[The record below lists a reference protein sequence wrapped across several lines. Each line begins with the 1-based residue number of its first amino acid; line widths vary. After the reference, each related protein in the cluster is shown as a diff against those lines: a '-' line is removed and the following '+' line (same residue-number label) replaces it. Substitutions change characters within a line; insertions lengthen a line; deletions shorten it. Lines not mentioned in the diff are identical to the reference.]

1 MPQTADRKDR
11 YIVMRK
17 KQKLSLRPPRSKVD
31 LLGKALE
38 LPPGALG
45 KGAHIELS
53 SNREATVD
61 GCKGVMEYEETRIKL
76 NIGTGSVTFLGR
88 NLEITNLLGNQTV
101 IAGFI
106 TGLEFTM

>member
-1 MPQTADRKDR
+1 
-11 YIVMRK
+11 MRK
-17 KQKLSLRPPRSKVD
+17 KRKLSLKPPRAKVD

-61 GCKGVMEYEETRIKL
+61 GCKGVMEYEECRIKL
-76 NIGTGSVTFLGR
+76 NIGSGSVTFCGR
-88 NLEITNLLGNQTV
+88 GLEITNLIGNQAV

-106 TGLEFTM
+106 TGLEYTM

>member
-1 MPQTADRKDR
+1 
-11 YIVMRK
+11 MRK
-17 KQKLSLRPPRSKVD
+17 KNKTSLRPPRSKVD
-31 LLGKALE
+31 FIGQALE

-61 GCKGVMEYEETRIKL
+61 GCRGVMEYEESRIKL
-76 NIGTGSVTFLGR
+76 NIGTGTVTFSGR
-88 NLEITNLLGNQTV
+88 SLEITNLLGSQAV